1 MKFRIFIKKFYVIFL
16 ILLWLPV
23 YGQNDPYSVLRFETE
38 QEYVDFY
45 YSLQSVLQQIYPKL
59 SMGWVQRNTSQYQ
72 SDLDNIILLAD
83 RDFNNSKKVSSA
95 LLEADD
101 LGPMIGPLIKSGVV
115 LLAKRRNAKEQE
127 AIWVVVVGFQEN
139 GAVLIINDS
148 KLGPYLKIPSRDI
161 GPAYYFSVHSGK

>member
-1 MKFRIFIKKFYVIFL
+1 
-16 ILLWLPV
+16 
-23 YGQNDPYSVLRFETE
+23 
-38 QEYVDFY
+38 
-45 YSLQSVLQQIYPKL
+45 
-59 SMGWVQRNTSQYQ
+59 MGWVQRNTSQYQ